1 MTIEDELTI
10 GEAARLAGVPASTL
24 RYWETA
30 GLLKAPRRVSGKRR
44 YDPEGL
50 RQIEMVALAKR
61 AGFTL
66 AEIRIILSGIS
77 GKTPPSEIWRRLASD
92 KLPEVEQTLAEAE
105 AMKRILEAG
114 LRCECLSLKDC
125 LAGAGQRTAGCVP
138 SDNL

>member
-1 MTIEDELTI
+1 MAIEDEPTI

-61 AGFTL
+61 AGFAL

-92 KLPEVEQTLAEAE
+92 KLPEVE
-105 AMKRILEAG
+105 
-114 LRCECLSLKDC
+114 
-125 LAGAGQRTAGCVP
+125 
-138 SDNL
+138 

>member
-1 MTIEDELTI
+1 MAIEDELTI
-10 GEAARLAGVPASTL
+10 GEAARLAEVPASTL

-30 GLLKAPRRVSGKRR
+30 GLLKAPRRVGGKRR

-50 RQIEMVALAKR
+50 QRIEMVALAKR

-66 AEIRIILSGIS
+66 AEIRIILSGFS
-77 GKTPPSEIWRRLASD
+77 DKTPPSEIWRGLASN
-92 KLPEVEQTLAEAE
+92 KLPEVEQTLAEAQ

-125 LAGAGQRTAGCVP
+125 LANTFQ
-138 SDNL
+138 

>member
-1 MTIEDELTI
+1 MTTEDELTI
-10 GEAARLAGVPASTL
+10 GEAARRAGVPASTL
-24 RYWETA
+24 RYWEAA
-30 GLLKAPRRVSGKRR
+30 GLLKAPRRESGKRR

-50 RQIEMVALAKR
+50 RQIEMVALGKR

-77 GKTPPSEIWRRLASD
+77 GKAPPSEIWRRLASD

-114 LRCECLSLKDC
+114 LRCECLSLEDC
-125 LAGAGQRTAGCVP
+125 LASAVSETPGGDRVSA
-138 SDNL
+138 